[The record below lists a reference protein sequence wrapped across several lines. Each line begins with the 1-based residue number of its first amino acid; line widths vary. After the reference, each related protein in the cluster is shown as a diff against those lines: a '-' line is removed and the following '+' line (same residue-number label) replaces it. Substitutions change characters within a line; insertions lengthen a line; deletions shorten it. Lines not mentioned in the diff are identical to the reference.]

1 MGSCSTKQEI
11 VSQSSATATPVA
23 IVLRPSGF
31 AKGSKVHA
39 SDSPFRSRVDS
50 FRSRTDSFRTRADSK
65 SLIDAVSKEI
75 VKAGD
80 KMKDN
85 SDKSSF
91 DAPIILVDK
100 TPHDLKNNKNED
112 ENGNGKSGKR
122 NGSQSDEVKSKLNK
136 KREKKRKQ
144 KAMRIGD
151 FALIVEIKDQG
162 KAMGIGDFALI
173 VEIKDQGKEPYK
185 ILSFLPGKTQTASLY
200 SNINWLH
207 P

>member
-1 MGSCSTKQEI
+1 MGSCSTKQEV

-23 IVLRPSGF
+23 IVLRPSAF
-31 AKGSKVHA
+31 NKVHA

-85 SDKSSF
+85 SDKSF
-91 DAPIILVDK
+91 DVPKIKIDK
-100 TPHDLKNNKNED
+100 TKHDDETNED
-112 ENGNGKSGKR
+112 KNGKPVKQ
-122 NGSQSDEVKSKLNK
+122 NGSQTHDIKSKSNK
-136 KREKKRKQ
+136 KSEKKRNRQ

-151 FALIVEIKDQG
+151 FALIVELKDQG
-162 KAMGIGDFALI
+162 EK
-173 VEIKDQGKEPYK
+173 
-185 ILSFLPGKTQTASLY
+185 
-200 SNINWLH
+200 
-207 P
+207 

>member
-11 VSQSSATATPVA
+11 ISQSSATATPVA

-112 ENGNGKSGKR
+112 ENGKSGKR

-162 KAMGIGDFALI
+162 K
-173 VEIKDQGKEPYK
+173 EPYK
-185 ILSFLPGKTQTASLY
+185 ILSFRQGIKTQTAHNQNSLLVKRQNDNT
-200 SNINWLH
+200 SPGDWPKKIS